1 MNKKA
6 LDVLEYKIVLDKLIN
21 HISSSLGKEKALE
34 LTPLSDIDEIK
45 RLQDETEE
53 AYKLIIKVGSPS
65 IYGVTNLKAE
75 LKHVE
80 KGGIMLPRKLLEV
93 SDNLRSAKAMINYLG
108 NTEENIKNYP
118 QLSKYVNALYKNTNL
133 ENDINI
139 AIISEDEIS
148 DNASRNLSRIRR
160 AQKNKT
166 QGIRDKLNGI
176 IRSQSNALQDNIIT
190 VRDGRYVVPV
200 KSEKRGLV
208 KGIVH
213 DQSSSG
219 ATVFIEPMSVVQLNN
234 ELRILESEE
243 NEEIRNILRDLSLKA
258 LEISEELLLNQEIL
272 TDLDLIF
279 AKGKL
284 AIEMDAIK
292 PKLNNQGYFNFKKA
306 RHPAID
312 KKKVV
317 PIDIYIGDDYNTLV
331 ITGPNTGGKTVTL
344 KTVGLITL
352 MAQTGLHIPCDFGS
366 TVAVFDEIFADIG
379 DEQSIE
385 QSLSTFSSHMTN
397 IVKILE
403 NVKDNSLVLFDELG
417 AGTDPTEG
425 AALAMAILKRLL
437 DKNIRTIATTH
448 YSQLK
453 LFALTTDK
461 VKNGAVE
468 FDVDT
473 LSPTYRLHI
482 GVPGKSNAFEI
493 SKRLGLD
500 DEIIEESRVFISQ
513 ENQSFEDVLQ
523 QIESDR
529 KRIEESK
536 MEQELLERTISNLK
550 EELEK
555 EIEKNKKSREKI
567 VEKAKDEAFDILN
580 EAKETASDLIKE
592 LKFMKAVSSIDEDVQ
607 SKVNKLEKDV
617 NKKLNKYETKSSGI
631 KTKVSKQSKE
641 IKDIDI
647 GDDVEILGIGQE
659 GEVATKPD
667 KKGNLLVQVGIMK
680 INANIKNLRL
690 IKSKES
696 KTAETNIKN
705 IIKNK
710 ANQNISQ
717 EIDLRGM
724 NIEEAILEIDKYLDD
739 AYIIGVKEVQLIHG
753 KGTGVLRKGVQNYL
767 KKHKHVKSFRIGG
780 YSEGGMGVTLVQ
792 LK

>member
-65 IYGVTNLKAE
+65 IYGVTNLKSE

-292 PKLNNQGYFNFKKA
+292 PKLNNQGYFNFK
-306 RHPAID
+306 
-312 KKKVV
+312 
-317 PIDIYIGDDYNTLV
+317 
-331 ITGPNTGGKTVTL
+331 
-344 KTVGLITL
+344 
-352 MAQTGLHIPCDFGS
+352 
-366 TVAVFDEIFADIG
+366 
-379 DEQSIE
+379 
-385 QSLSTFSSHMTN
+385 
-397 IVKILE
+397 
-403 NVKDNSLVLFDELG
+403 
-417 AGTDPTEG
+417 
-425 AALAMAILKRLL
+425 
-437 DKNIRTIATTH
+437 
-448 YSQLK
+448 
-453 LFALTTDK
+453 
-461 VKNGAVE
+461 
-468 FDVDT
+468 
-473 LSPTYRLHI
+473 
-482 GVPGKSNAFEI
+482 
-493 SKRLGLD
+493 
-500 DEIIEESRVFISQ
+500 
-513 ENQSFEDVLQ
+513 
-523 QIESDR
+523 
-529 KRIEESK
+529 
-536 MEQELLERTISNLK
+536 
-550 EELEK
+550 
-555 EIEKNKKSREKI
+555 
-567 VEKAKDEAFDILN
+567 
-580 EAKETASDLIKE
+580 
-592 LKFMKAVSSIDEDVQ
+592 
-607 SKVNKLEKDV
+607 
-617 NKKLNKYETKSSGI
+617 
-631 KTKVSKQSKE
+631 
-641 IKDIDI
+641 
-647 GDDVEILGIGQE
+647 
-659 GEVATKPD
+659 
-667 KKGNLLVQVGIMK
+667 
-680 INANIKNLRL
+680 
-690 IKSKES
+690 
-696 KTAETNIKN
+696 
-705 IIKNK
+705 
-710 ANQNISQ
+710 
-717 EIDLRGM
+717 
-724 NIEEAILEIDKYLDD
+724 
-739 AYIIGVKEVQLIHG
+739 
-753 KGTGVLRKGVQNYL
+753 
-767 KKHKHVKSFRIGG
+767 
-780 YSEGGMGVTLVQ
+780 
-792 LK
+792 